1 MTVTGVRPTHQRS
14 EPVVIALVAGLAIV
28 MAFGVEASLPA
39 FDAIDADV
47 GLAAK
52 NWPTS
57 LIVTSFLAGMGV
69 GTLLWGPLADRFG
82 RRDTLL
88 VGLTVGVVGAL
99 ATAAADDAVPL
110 LIARALWGVGAA
122 APASLRNAIARDLF
136 DGERLARVAT
146 IASAVFLVGPVL
158 MPLVGE
164 VILLVGTWRSIMVIG
179 AGLLL
184 AAAVAVIWFGETMDP
199 GHRRPLD
206 PASQLDGLRSIVA
219 RRSSLGAMA
228 AAMFLGG
235 AFFHYLGSA
244 QPIIADRYDR
254 AGWFA
259 AVFAISGLV
268 MSTSLVL
275 NRWLIGRFGT
285 RAVAH
290 GGIVAFIG
298 VAVVG
303 VVAALASDGLPPF
316 WVWVIW
322 VCAANGLNSIL
333 TPVTMALALDPLGEQ
348 AGTGA
353 SMLGFAQLGP
363 GAALAAVLDAA
374 LGETTITVMPV
385 GMALYGGA
393 ALLAIRLGDRGDDAT
408 KPGPEP
414 GPRSTSG
421 SDPAQGRTGIS
432 PSPR

>member
-1 MTVTGVRPTHQRS
+1 MTVTGVRPARQRS

-39 FDAIDADV
+39 FDAIDTDV
-47 GLAAK
+47 GLTSR
-52 NWPTS
+52 NWSTS
-57 LIVTSFLAGMGV
+57 LIVTAFLAGMAI
-69 GTLLWGPLADRFG
+69 GTLAWGPLADRFG
-82 RRDTLL
+82 RRNTLL
-88 VGLTVGVVGAL
+88 VGLAIGFAGAL
-99 ATAAADDAVPL
+99 ATASTDDAVAL
-110 LIARALWGVGAA
+110 LTARAVWGAGAA

-164 VILLVGTWRSIMVIG
+164 AILLVGTWRSIMVIG

-184 AAAVAVIWFGETMDP
+184 AAAGAVIWFGETMDP
-199 GHRRPLD
+199 EHQRPLD
-206 PASQLDGLRSIVA
+206 PTSQLDGLRTTGTQ
-219 RRSSLGAMA
+219 RSSLGAMT

-254 AGWFA
+254 ADWFA
-259 AVFAISGLV
+259 AVCAISGLV

-275 NRWLIGRFGT
+275 NSWLIGRFGT
-285 RAVAH
+285 RAVAQ

-298 VAVVG
+298 VALIG
-303 VVAALASDGLPPF
+303 VVAAVASGGLPPF
-316 WVWVIW
+316 WVWVVW

-333 TPVTMALALDPLGEQ
+333 APVTMALALDPLGEQ

-363 GAALAAVLDAA
+363 GAALAAVLDAT
-374 LGETTITVMPV
+374 LGDTTITVMPL
-385 GMALYGGA
+385 GMALYGIA
-393 ALLAIRLGDRGDDAT
+393 ALLALRLADR
-408 KPGPEP
+408 
-414 GPRSTSG
+414 
-421 SDPAQGRTGIS
+421 
-432 PSPR
+432 